1 MKGHHILDRYD
12 STSNHTRQSRRR
24 HTCFVLWVIL
34 TLILG
39 LTIAGCQKSDRPQ
52 EPTKGDLLV
61 YVASPLSGFQAN
73 GGQTVLGGVNLMAD
87 QLNRSGGILG
97 YRVVVVPLDDESDS
111 DVALSVADQVQADIA
126 AGKRVL
132 GLVGHYNSGQ
142 TLAAMEVYAGLPLIV
157 ITPTSSE
164 LSITQKGYR
173 NFFRVN
179 ANDAVQANT
188 IADFFVTSLSARRIA
203 IIHNDTEYGIGLKDE
218 MVRALGE
225 LGAEVALTLQVAEG
239 QEAYDQEIAQIQQA
253 SPEAIF
259 YAGYE
264 IEAPFLRFAAVQAG
278 LDIPFLASDGAFLSA
293 TIDDAEGTAEG
304 MYVSGFAPSPAQ
316 AVDQDW
322 ITQYQNVENRNPD
335 TYSINGYTALQILA
349 EGAKKANSLDT
360 TKVGDAIR
368 TLQVETPM
376 GTLAYES
383 NGDLRQATVYI
394 FQVRENAFHQVY
406 P

>member
-188 IADFFVTSLSARRIA
+188 IADFFVNSLSARRIA